1 MDNSKMVEQ
10 MKKIIEEK
18 KKKSAQQGMPQKTG
32 AKKIGEKRKGI
43 KRFKQGGMFD
53 K

>member
-1 MDNSKMVEQ
+1 MDNSNMIDQ

-18 KKKSAQQGMPQKTG
+18 KKKSSQQGMPQSHV
-32 AKKIGEKRKGI
+32 KKIGEKRKGI

>member
-1 MDNSKMVEQ
+1 MDNNNMVEQ
-10 MKKIIEEK
+10 MKKIIAEK
-18 KKKSAQQGMPQKTG
+18 QKKSAQQGMPQKAT
-32 AKKIGEKRKGI
+32 KKIGEKRKGI

>member
-1 MDNSKMVEQ
+1 MDDMVEQ
-10 MKKIIEEK
+10 MKKVIAEK
-18 KKKSAQQGMPQKTG
+18 KKKSAQQGTPQK
-32 AKKIGEKRKGI
+32 ADKKIGEKRKGI